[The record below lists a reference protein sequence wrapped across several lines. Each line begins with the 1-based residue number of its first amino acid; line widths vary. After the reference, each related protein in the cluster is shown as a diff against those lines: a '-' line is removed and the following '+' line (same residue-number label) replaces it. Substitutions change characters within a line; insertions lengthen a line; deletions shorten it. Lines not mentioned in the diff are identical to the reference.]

1 MHSTDTMIMDINP
14 FSGKFMYAQDFAH
27 NLSGC
32 DDLTTYTAII
42 YLHTHLFIY
51 LLITYSLVHSF
62 AVS

>member
-1 MHSTDTMIMDINP
+1 
-14 FSGKFMYAQDFAH
+14 MYAQNFAH

-51 LLITYSLVHSF
+51 LLIT
-62 AVS
+62 